1 MDQGHACPGTAC
13 PLTHHSPSPALLWG
27 LTAVGLSP
35 APRSTGFQLHLANA
49 EIWKAWRSTP
59 GYLCSRFAWGGVWG
73 VCFWQGPGLLM
84 ASAYHICPL
93 QTQAPPSG
101 LTPRIWSHQL
111 CGSLFLVT
119 PQWHFGSS
127 YFSVKQ
133 FPGLKPLCFKYID
146 FSGFLGWMLTYRN
159 QAVDK
164 AES

>member
-1 MDQGHACPGTAC
+1 MEKDARLFVL
-13 PLTHHSPSPALLWG
+13 PLCLGWG
-27 LTAVGLSP
+27 VGDMFL
-35 APRSTGFQLHLANA
+35 AGPRSPHGFSSH
-49 EIWKAWRSTP
+49 
-59 GYLCSRFAWGGVWG
+59 
-73 VCFWQGPGLLM
+73 
-84 ASAYHICPL
+84 HIGPL

-111 CGSLFLVT
+111 CGSLFPVT
-119 PQWHFGSS
+119 PQWHLGSS